1 MIPTTPPSSPPGPR
15 VLLYS
20 DDRSIRDR
28 VRAALGTR
36 LLPESAATEYAEA
49 ATAGAAVA
57 EVERGSIDL
66 VIADGETAPLGGMG
80 LARQLRDEIK
90 PCPPI
95 IVLLGRRDDRWLA
108 RWSGADGAVPLP
120 VDPFEL
126 SRMAVELLERA
137 ATKQHDAAS

>member
-1 MIPTTPPSSPPGPR
+1 M
-15 VLLYS
+15 LYS

-28 VRAALGTR
+28 ARAALGPR
-36 LLPESAATEYAEA
+36 LLPGSAATEHVEV
-49 ATAGAAVA
+49 ATADAAVA
-57 EVERGSIDL
+57 GVERGMIDL

-80 LARQLRDEIK
+80 LARQLRDEITQ
-90 PCPPI
+90 CPPI

-126 SRMAVELLERA
+126 SQLAVELVEAR
-137 ATKQHDAAS
+137 TGVGAS

>member
-1 MIPTTPPSSPPGPR
+1 MTPTTPASSSPGPR

-20 DDRSIRDR
+20 DDRAIRDR
-28 VRAALGTR
+28 ARAALGPR
-36 LLPESAATEYAEA
+36 LLPEAAATEYVEV

-57 EVERGSIDL
+57 EVERGAIDL

-80 LARQLRDEIK
+80 LARQLRDEIEA
-90 PCPPI
+90 CPPI

-120 VDPFEL
+120 VEPFEL
-126 SRMAVELLERA
+126 SRLAADLLEKKRA
-137 ATKQHDAAS
+137 GTEAS